1 MAYVNFAE
9 IQGGADGAAGI
20 YGEAPPAHRTGFSA
34 LEWQVV
40 ALAERDP
47 LSTLATPGRLTVAL
61 DAVFGFKRANP
72 ELSNPA
78 LEALR
83 RIAVLAWHRGFVLPN
98 SEINAFL
105 AAGYSEEQLETL
117 IDSISAGRAARKRK
131 VSA

>member
-9 IQGGADGAAGI
+9 IQGGPDGSVAI

-40 ALAERDP
+40 ALAERDS
-47 LSTLATPGRLTVAL
+47 LSTLTTPSRVTTAL
-61 DAVFGFKRANP
+61 EAVFGFKRVNL

-105 AAGYSEEQLETL
+105 AAGYSEEQLEIL
-117 IDSISAGRAARKRK
+117 IDSVGAGRAARKRK
-131 VSA
+131 ASV

>member
-9 IQGGADGAAGI
+9 IQGGPDGIAAL
-20 YGEAPPAHRTGFSA
+20 YGEAPPAHRTGFTA

-40 ALAERDP
+40 ALAQRDG
-47 LSTLATPGRLTVAL
+47 LSTLASPGPLTIAL
-61 DAVFGFKRANP
+61 ETVFGFKRPNP
-72 ELSNPA
+72 ELANPA

-83 RIAVLAWHRGFVLPN
+83 RAAVLAWHHGFVMPN

-117 IDSISAGRAARKRK
+117 VDSVSAGRAARKRK
-131 VSA
+131 AFA

>member
-1 MAYVNFAE
+1 MAFVNFAE
-9 IQGGADGAAGI
+9 IQGGTNGIAAI

-40 ALAERDP
+40 ALAQRDS
-47 LSTLATPGRLTVAL
+47 LSTLAAPGRLTTAL
-61 DAVFGFKRANP
+61 EAVFGFKRVSP
-72 ELSNPA
+72 ELSSPA

-83 RIAVLAWHRGFVLPN
+83 RVAVLAWHRGFALPN

-117 IDSISAGRAARKRK
+117 IDSISAGRATAKRK
-131 VSA
+131 ALS